1 MVDTKSAEYT
11 LDKVASEALAEIVAE
26 IESGKNDALEQ
37 LRSINRGTKAEA
49 AKILEGSQREAES
62 IRRQILGSAE
72 LEARN
77 STLRSLEEASNRIVQ
92 DSLSAVAEKRPAAY
106 EKALAKLI
114 AEGAQVIGKDA
125 VVYCNAKDKKLVG
138 SIAKELN
145 SKSGLKLSIGDK
157 AIDATGGVILQSSD
171 GTIRYDNTLEARLD
185 RIRPQL
191 RREIVD
197 VLSRDTKAPEK

>member
-1 MVDTKSAEYT
+1 LVDTKSAEYT